1 MSQNPFL
8 AKSNLEY
15 ELPPFAE
22 ISEADYLPAF
32 YAGMDEQL
40 AEVEKIT
47 SQAEVTFENTL
58 VALEASGGILS
69 RVAAVF
75 YNKSSSDTNEAID
88 KIEAEIAPKLAA
100 HSDKI
105 KLNQKLFARI
115 TKLVD
120 SGLDLNSEDSW
131 LLKRYHRDF
140 LHAGAGLSDSQREEI
155 KKINEELST
164 LQTEF
169 SKKVL
174 SETNDLAVFV
184 DDVKELDGL
193 SENQIKACKA
203 ASDARGVKDKYMIGA
218 VNFTGHPLLRSLKNR
233 ELRKKVMQA
242 SLSKGLRG
250 NDFDTRQVLLKMVK
264 LRAKRAEIFGKKSH
278 AQYSLSEQTA
288 GSPERVHEMLKKIA
302 PAALANAKAE
312 GRDLERLAK
321 LDGIEKLESWDWDY
335 YTEKVRTE
343 KYDLDTA
350 LMKPYFELE
359 SVLFKGVFYAAG
371 KLYGMSFKE
380 RPDLV
385 TYHPEAR
392 AFEVF
397 NEDGSKI
404 GLYIADFYTR
414 DSKRGGAWMNSLVKQ
429 SHLLNQLP
437 VVVNNL
443 NIPKPPKG
451 EATLLTLDETT
462 TLFHEFGHAIH
473 GLLSNVKY
481 PRFSGTA
488 VQRDFVEFPS
498 QVNEMW
504 ILDPQIVDNY
514 ARHYQSAERLPQ
526 SWIDKLEESSTF
538 NEGHATTS
546 YMAAAILDLAWHS
559 LSSDEVVSDVEKF
572 EAEAIESYGL
582 AYDCVPTRY
591 RSTYFSHIFAGGYSA
606 GYYGYIWAE
615 VFDADTGEWFKE
627 NGGLNRKN
635 GDHLRGTL
643 MSKGGSIDSLEMFR
657 NFRGRDA
664 VIEPLLKRRGLLSNA

>member
-203 ASDARGVKDKYMIGA
+203 ASDARGIKDKYMIGA

-335 YTEKVRTE
+335 YTEKVRAE

>member
-8 AKSNLEY
+8 AKSSLEY
-15 ELPPFAE
+15 ELPPFAA

-88 KIEAEIAPKLAA
+88 KIETEIAPKLAA

-120 SGLDLNSEDSW
+120 SELDLSSEDAW

-233 ELRKKVMQA
+233 ELRKKIMQA

-335 YTEKVRTE
+335 YTEKVRAE
-343 KYDLDTA
+343 KYDLDTS

-429 SHLLNQLP
+429 SHLLDQLP

-572 EAEAIESYGL
+572 EKEAIESYGL

-591 RSTYFSHIFAGGYSA
+591 RSSYFSHIFAGGYSA

-664 VIEPLLKRRGLLSNA
+664 VIEPLLKRRGLVSNA

>member
-1 MSQNPFL
+1 VKPNPFL
-8 AKSNLEY
+8 AKSVLEY
-15 ELPPFAE
+15 ELPPFAS
-22 ISEADYLPAF
+22 ISEEDYLPAF

-69 RVAAVF
+69 RVVAVF

-105 KLNQKLFARI
+105 RLNQKLFARI

-120 SGLDLNSEDSW
+120 SGLDLNSENAW

-184 DDVKELDGL
+184 DDLKELDGL

-203 ASDARGVKDKYMIGA
+203 AADARGIKDKYMIGA

-250 NDFDTRQVLLKMVK
+250 NDFDTREVLLKMVK
-264 LRAKRAEIFGKKSH
+264 LRAKRAEIFGNENH

-288 GSPERVHEMLKKIA
+288 GSPENVHAMLRKIA

-335 YTEKVRTE
+335 YTEKVRAE

-359 SVLFKGVFYAAG
+359 SVLFKGVFFSAG

-443 NIPKPPKG
+443 NIPKPPEG
-451 EATLLTLDETT
+451 EVTLLTLDETT

-514 ARHYQSAERLPQ
+514 ARHYQSGERLPQ

-559 LSSDEVVSDVEKF
+559 LSSDEVISDVEKF

-591 RSTYFSHIFAGGYSA
+591 RSSYFSHIFAGGYSA

-627 NGGLNRKN
+627 NGGLTRKN
-635 GDHLRGTL
+635 GDHLRGKL
-643 MSKGGSIDSLEMFR
+643 MSQGGSIDSLEMFR

-664 VIEPLLKRRGLLSNA
+664 VIEPLLKRRGLVSNA

>member
-8 AKSNLEY
+8 TKSNLEY

-22 ISEADYLPAF
+22 ISEDDYLPAF
-32 YAGMDEQL
+32 YAGMEEQI

-47 SQAEVTFENTL
+47 SEAEVTFENTL
-58 VALEASGGILS
+58 VALERSGGILG

-120 SGLDLNSEDSW
+120 SGLDLNSEDAW

-155 KKINEELST
+155 KRINEELST

-169 SKKVL
+169 SKRVL

-203 ASDARGVKDKYMIGA
+203 AAESRGIQDKYMIGA
-218 VNFTGHPLLRSLKNR
+218 VNFTGHPLLRSLKIR
-233 ELRKKVMQA
+233 ELRRKIMQA

-264 LRAKRAEIFGKKSH
+264 LRAKRAEIFGKRSH

-288 GSPERVHEMLKKIA
+288 GSPEKVHAMLRKIA

-335 YTEKVRTE
+335 YTEKVRAE
-343 KYDLDTA
+343 KYDLDTS

-359 SVLFKGVFYAAG
+359 SVLFKGVFFSAG

-514 ARHYQSAERLPQ
+514 ARHYQSGERLPQ

-559 LSSDEVVSDVEKF
+559 LSSDEVISDVEKF

-591 RSTYFSHIFAGGYSA
+591 RSSYFSHIFAGGYSA

-627 NGGLNRKN
+627 NGGLTRNN
-635 GDHLRGTL
+635 GDHLRSKL
-643 MSKGGSIDSLEMFR
+643 MSQGGSIDSLEMFR

-664 VIEPLLKRRGLLSNA
+664 VIEPLLKRRGLVSNA

>member
-8 AKSNLEY
+8 TKSNLEY

-22 ISEADYLPAF
+22 ISEEDYLPAF

-75 YNKSSSDTNEAID
+75 YNKSSSDTNDSID
-88 KIEAEIAPKLAA
+88 KIEAEIAPKLAS

-120 SGLDLNSEDSW
+120 SGLDLNSEDAW

-155 KKINEELST
+155 KRINEELST

-169 SKKVL
+169 SKRVL

-184 DDVKELDGL
+184 DDIKELDGL

-203 ASDARGVKDKYMIGA
+203 AADARGIKDKYMIGA

-233 ELRKKVMQA
+233 ELRRKIMQA

-250 NDFDTRQVLLKMVK
+250 NDFDTRQVLLKMVM

-288 GSPERVHEMLKKIA
+288 GSPERVHDMLKKIA

-335 YTEKVRTE
+335 YTEKVRAE
-343 KYDLDTA
+343 KYNLDTS

-514 ARHYQSAERLPQ
+514 ARHYQSGERLPQ

-559 LSSDEVVSDVEKF
+559 LSSDEVIDDVEKF
-572 EAEAIESYGL
+572 EADAISNYGL
-582 AYDCVPTRY
+582 SYHCVPTRY

-627 NGGLNRKN
+627 NGGLSRKN
-635 GDHLRGTL
+635 GDHLRTTL
-643 MSKGGSIDSLEMFR
+643 MSQGGSIDSLEMFR
-657 NFRGRDA
+657 SFRGRDA
-664 VIEPLLKRRGLLSNA
+664 VIEPLLRRRGLLQNV

>member
-8 AKSNLEY
+8 TKSNLEY

-22 ISEADYLPAF
+22 ISEEDYLPAF

-47 SQAEVTFENTL
+47 DQAEVTFENTL
-58 VALEASGGILS
+58 VALERSGGILG

-120 SGLDLNSEDSW
+120 SGLDLNSEDAW

-155 KKINEELST
+155 QKINEELST

-169 SKKVL
+169 SKRVL
-174 SETNDLAVFV
+174 SETNDLAVFA
-184 DDVKELDGL
+184 DDIKELDGL

-203 ASDARGVKDKYMIGA
+203 AAESRGIQDKYMIGA
-218 VNFTGHPLLRSLKNR
+218 VNFTGHPLLRSLKIR
-233 ELRKKVMQA
+233 ELRRKIMQA

-264 LRAKRAEIFGKKSH
+264 LRAKRAEIFGKRSH

-288 GSPERVHEMLKKIA
+288 GSPEKVHAMLRKIA

-335 YTEKVRTE
+335 YTEKVRAE
-343 KYDLDTA
+343 KYDLDTS

-359 SVLFKGVFYAAG
+359 SVLFKGVFFSAG

-514 ARHYQSAERLPQ
+514 ARHYQSGERLPQ

-559 LSSDEVVSDVEKF
+559 LSSDEVISDVEKF

-591 RSTYFSHIFAGGYSA
+591 RSSYFSHIFAGGYSA

-627 NGGLNRKN
+627 NGGLTRKN
-635 GDHLRGTL
+635 GDHLRGKL
-643 MSKGGSIDSLEMFR
+643 MSQGGSIDSLEMFR

-664 VIEPLLKRRGLLSNA
+664 VIEPLLKRRGLVSNA

>member
-22 ISEADYLPAF
+22 ISEKDYLPAF

-47 SQAEVTFENTL
+47 NQAEVTFENTL
-58 VALEASGGILS
+58 VALERSGGILS

-120 SGLDLNSEDSW
+120 SGFDLNSEDAW

-155 KKINEELST
+155 KRINEELSI

-174 SETNDLAVFV
+174 SETNNLAVFV
-184 DDVKELDGL
+184 DDIKELDGL

-203 ASDARGVKDKYMIGA
+203 AAEARGIQDKYMIGA

-233 ELRKKVMQA
+233 ELRRKIMEA

-250 NDFDTRQVLLKMVK
+250 NDFDTRQVLLKMVN

-335 YTEKVRTE
+335 YTEKVRAE

-359 SVLFKGVFYAAG
+359 SVLFKGVFFSAG

-380 RPDLV
+380 RPDLF

-443 NIPKPPKG
+443 NIPKPPEG
-451 EATLLTLDETT
+451 EVTLLTLDETT

-514 ARHYQSAERLPQ
+514 ARHYQSGERLPQ

-559 LSSDEVVSDVEKF
+559 LSSDEVISDVEKF

-582 AYDCVPTRY
+582 AYDCVRTRY
-591 RSTYFSHIFAGGYSA
+591 RSSYFSHIFAGGYSA

-627 NGGLNRKN
+627 NGGLTRKN
-635 GDHLRGTL
+635 GDYLRGKL
-643 MSKGGSIDSLEMFR
+643 MSQGGSIDSLEMFR

-664 VIEPLLKRRGLLSNA
+664 VIEPLLKRRGLVSNA

>member
-8 AKSNLEY
+8 AKSSLEY
-15 ELPPFAE
+15 ELPPFAA

-75 YNKSSSDTNEAID
+75 YNQSSSDTNEAID

-120 SGLDLNSEDSW
+120 SELDLSSEDAW

-174 SETNDLAVFV
+174 SETNDLAVFI

-203 ASDARGVKDKYMIGA
+203 AADARGVKDKYMIGA

-335 YTEKVRTE
+335 YTEKVRAE

-429 SHLLNQLP
+429 SHLLDQLP

-526 SWIDKLEESSTF
+526 NWIDKLEESSTF

-559 LSSDEVVSDVEKF
+559 LSSEEVVGDVEKF

-627 NGGLNRKN
+627 NGGLTREN
-635 GDHLRGTL
+635 GDHLRGKL
-643 MSKGGSIDSLEMFR
+643 MSQGGSIDSLEMFR

-664 VIEPLLKRRGLLSNA
+664 VIEPLLKRRGLVSNA

>member
-88 KIEAEIAPKLAA
+88 KIETEIAPKLAA

-115 TKLVD
+115 THLVD
-120 SGLDLNSEDSW
+120 SRLDLNSEDSW

-184 DDVKELDGL
+184 DDVNELDGL

-335 YTEKVRTE
+335 YTEKVRAE

-664 VIEPLLKRRGLLSNA
+664 VIEPLLKRRGLVSNA

>member
-1 MSQNPFL
+1 MKPNPFL
-8 AKSNLEY
+8 AKSVLEY
-15 ELPPFAE
+15 ELPPFAS
-22 ISEADYLPAF
+22 ISEEDYLPAF

-69 RVAAVF
+69 RVVAVF

-105 KLNQKLFARI
+105 RLNQKLFARI

-120 SGLDLNSEDSW
+120 SGLDLNSENAW

-184 DDVKELDGL
+184 DDLKELDGL

-203 ASDARGVKDKYMIGA
+203 AADARGIKDKYMIGA

-250 NDFDTRQVLLKMVK
+250 NDFDTREVLLKMVK
-264 LRAKRAEIFGKKSH
+264 LRAKRAEIFGNENH

-288 GSPERVHEMLKKIA
+288 GSPENVHAMLRKIA

-335 YTEKVRTE
+335 YTEKVRAE

-359 SVLFKGVFYAAG
+359 SVLFKGVFFSAG

-443 NIPKPPKG
+443 NIPKPPEG
-451 EATLLTLDETT
+451 EVTLLTLDETT

-514 ARHYQSAERLPQ
+514 ARHYQSGERLPQ

-559 LSSDEVVSDVEKF
+559 LSSDEVISDVEKF

-591 RSTYFSHIFAGGYSA
+591 RSSYFSHIFAGGYSA

-627 NGGLNRKN
+627 NGGLTRKN
-635 GDHLRGTL
+635 GDHLRGKL
-643 MSKGGSIDSLEMFR
+643 MSQGGSIDSLEMFR

-664 VIEPLLKRRGLLSNA
+664 VIEPLLKRRGLVNNA

>member
-1 MSQNPFL
+1 MKLNPFL
-8 AKSNLEY
+8 AKSVLEY
-15 ELPPFAE
+15 ELPPFAS
-22 ISEADYLPAF
+22 ISEEDYLPAF

-69 RVAAVF
+69 RVVAVF

-105 KLNQKLFARI
+105 RLNQKLFARI

-120 SGLDLNSEDSW
+120 SGLDLNSENAW

-184 DDVKELDGL
+184 DDINELDGL

-203 ASDARGVKDKYMIGA
+203 PAEARGIQGKYMIGA

-250 NDFDTRQVLLKMVK
+250 NDFDTREVLLKMVK
-264 LRAKRAEIFGKKSH
+264 LRAKRAEIFGNENH

-288 GSPERVHEMLKKIA
+288 GSPENVHAMLRKIA
-302 PAALANAKAE
+302 PAALANAKAD

-335 YTEKVRTE
+335 YTEKVRAE

-359 SVLFKGVFYAAG
+359 SVLFKGVFFSAG

-443 NIPKPPKG
+443 NIPKPPEG
-451 EATLLTLDETT
+451 EVTLLTLDETT

-514 ARHYQSAERLPQ
+514 ARHHESGERLPQ

-559 LSSDEVVSDVEKF
+559 LSSDEVISDVEKF

-591 RSTYFSHIFAGGYSA
+591 RSSYFSHIFAGGYSA

-627 NGGLNRKN
+627 NGGLTRKN
-635 GDHLRGTL
+635 GDHLRGKL
-643 MSKGGSIDSLEMFR
+643 MSQGGSIDSLEMFR

-664 VIEPLLKRRGLLSNA
+664 VIEPLLKRRGLVSNA

>member
-8 AKSNLEY
+8 TKSNLEY

-22 ISEADYLPAF
+22 ISEDDYLPAF
-32 YAGMDEQL
+32 YAGMEEQI

-47 SQAEVTFENTL
+47 SEAEVTFENTL
-58 VALEASGGILS
+58 VALERSGGILG

-75 YNKSSSDTNEAID
+75 YNKSSSDTNDAID

-120 SGLDLNSEDSW
+120 SGLDLNSEDAW

-155 KKINEELST
+155 QKINEELST

-169 SKKVL
+169 SKRVL
-174 SETNDLAVFV
+174 SETNDLAVFA
-184 DDVKELDGL
+184 DDIKELDGL

-203 ASDARGVKDKYMIGA
+203 AAESRGIQDKYMIGA
-218 VNFTGHPLLRSLKNR
+218 VNFTGHPLLRSLKIR
-233 ELRKKVMQA
+233 ELRRKIMQA

-264 LRAKRAEIFGKKSH
+264 LRAKRAEIFGKRSH

-288 GSPERVHEMLKKIA
+288 GSPEKVHAMLRKIA

-335 YTEKVRTE
+335 YTEKVRAE
-343 KYDLDTA
+343 KYDLDTS

-359 SVLFKGVFYAAG
+359 SVLFKGVFFSAG

-514 ARHYQSAERLPQ
+514 ARHYQSGERLPQ

-559 LSSDEVVSDVEKF
+559 LSSDEVISDVEKF

-591 RSTYFSHIFAGGYSA
+591 RSSYFSHIFAGGYSA

-627 NGGLNRKN
+627 NGGLTRNN
-635 GDHLRGTL
+635 GDHLRSKL
-643 MSKGGSIDSLEMFR
+643 MSQGGSIDSLEMFR

-664 VIEPLLKRRGLLSNA
+664 VIEPLLKRRGLVSNA

>member
-8 AKSNLEY
+8 TKSNLEY

-22 ISEADYLPAF
+22 ISEEDYLPAF

-47 SQAEVTFENTL
+47 DEAEVTFENTL
-58 VALEASGGILS
+58 VALERSGGILG

-120 SGLDLNSEDSW
+120 SGLDLNSEDAW

-155 KKINEELST
+155 QKINEELST

-169 SKKVL
+169 SKRVL
-174 SETNDLAVFV
+174 SETNDLAVFA
-184 DDVKELDGL
+184 DDIKELDGL

-203 ASDARGVKDKYMIGA
+203 AAESRGIQDKYMIGA
-218 VNFTGHPLLRSLKNR
+218 VNFTGHPLLRSLKIR
-233 ELRKKVMQA
+233 ELRRKIMQA

-288 GSPERVHEMLKKIA
+288 GSPERVHDMLKKIA

-335 YTEKVRTE
+335 YTEKVRAE
-343 KYDLDTA
+343 KYDLDTS

-359 SVLFKGVFYAAG
+359 SVLFKGVFFSAG

-514 ARHYQSAERLPQ
+514 ARHYQSGERLPQ

-559 LSSDEVVSDVEKF
+559 LSSDEVISDVEKF

-591 RSTYFSHIFAGGYSA
+591 RSSYFSHIFAGGYSA

-627 NGGLNRKN
+627 NGGLTRNN
-635 GDHLRGTL
+635 GDHLRSKL
-643 MSKGGSIDSLEMFR
+643 MSQGGSIDSLEMFR

-664 VIEPLLKRRGLLSNA
+664 VIEPLLKRRGLVSNA

>member
-22 ISEADYLPAF
+22 ISEDHYLPAF
-32 YAGMDEQL
+32 YAGMEEQL

-120 SGLDLNSEDSW
+120 SELDLSSEDAW

-184 DDVKELDGL
+184 DEVKELDGL

-203 ASDARGVKDKYMIGA
+203 AADARGMKDQYMIGA

-250 NDFDTRQVLLKMVK
+250 NGFDTREVLLKMVK
-264 LRAKRAEIFGKKSH
+264 LRAKRAEIFGKSSH
-278 AQYSLSEQTA
+278 AHYSLTEQTA
-288 GSPERVHEMLKKIA
+288 GSPEKVHAMLRKIA

-335 YTEKVRTE
+335 YTEKVRAE
-343 KYDLDTA
+343 KYDLDTS

-359 SVLFKGVFYAAG
+359 SVLFRGVFFSAG

-443 NIPKPPKG
+443 NIPKPPEG
-451 EATLLTLDETT
+451 EVTLLTLDETT

-514 ARHYQSAERLPQ
+514 ARHYQSGERLPQ

-591 RSTYFSHIFAGGYSA
+591 RSSYFSHIFAGGYSA

-627 NGGLNRKN
+627 NGGLTREN
-635 GDHLRGTL
+635 GDHLRGKL
-643 MSKGGSIDSLEMFR
+643 MSQGGSIDSLEMFR

-664 VIEPLLKRRGLLSNA
+664 VIEPLLKRRGLVSNA

>member
-8 AKSNLEY
+8 AKSVLEY
-15 ELPPFAE
+15 ELPPFAA

-32 YAGMDEQL
+32 YAGMEEQL

-120 SGLDLNSEDSW
+120 SELDLSSEDAW

-193 SENQIKACKA
+193 SGNQIKACKA
-203 ASDARGVKDKYMIGA
+203 ASDARGIKDKYMIGA

-233 ELRKKVMQA
+233 ELRKKIMQA

-288 GSPERVHEMLKKIA
+288 GSPERVHDMLKKIA

-335 YTEKVRTE
+335 YTEKVRAE

-559 LSSDEVVSDVEKF
+559 LSSDEVISDVEKF

-635 GDHLRGTL
+635 GDHLRSKL
-643 MSKGGSIDSLEMFR
+643 MSQGGSIDSLEMFR

-664 VIEPLLKRRGLLSNA
+664 VIEPLLKRRGLVSNA

>member
-8 AKSNLEY
+8 TKSNLEY

-22 ISEADYLPAF
+22 ISEDDYLPAF
-32 YAGMDEQL
+32 YAGMEEQI

-47 SQAEVTFENTL
+47 SEAEVTFENTL
-58 VALEASGGILS
+58 VALERSGGILG

-120 SGLDLNSEDSW
+120 SGLDLNSEDAW

-140 LHAGAGLSDSQREEI
+140 LHAGAGLSNSQREEI
-155 KKINEELST
+155 KRINEELST

-169 SKKVL
+169 SKRVL

-184 DDVKELDGL
+184 DDIKELDGL

-203 ASDARGVKDKYMIGA
+203 AADARGIQDKYMIGA
-218 VNFTGHPLLRSLKNR
+218 VNFTGHPLLRSLKIR
-233 ELRKKVMQA
+233 ELRRKIMQA

-264 LRAKRAEIFGKKSH
+264 LRAKRAEIFGKRSH

-288 GSPERVHEMLKKIA
+288 GSPEKVHAMLRKIA

-335 YTEKVRTE
+335 YTEKVRAE
-343 KYDLDTA
+343 KYDLDTS

-359 SVLFKGVFYAAG
+359 SVLFKGVFFSAG

-514 ARHYQSAERLPQ
+514 ARHYQSGERLPQ

-559 LSSDEVVSDVEKF
+559 LSSDEVISDVEKF

-591 RSTYFSHIFAGGYSA
+591 RSSYFSHIFAGGYSA

-627 NGGLNRKN
+627 NGGLTRNN
-635 GDHLRGTL
+635 GDHLRSKL
-643 MSKGGSIDSLEMFR
+643 MSQGGSIDSLEMFR

-664 VIEPLLKRRGLLSNA
+664 VIEPLLKRRGLVSNA

>member
-8 AKSNLEY
+8 TKSNLEY

-22 ISEADYLPAF
+22 ISEDDYLPAF
-32 YAGMDEQL
+32 YAGMEEQI

-47 SQAEVTFENTL
+47 SEAEVTFENTL
-58 VALEASGGILS
+58 VALERSGGILG

-120 SGLDLNSEDSW
+120 SGLDLNSEDAW

-155 KKINEELST
+155 QKINEELST

-169 SKKVL
+169 SKRVL
-174 SETNDLAVFV
+174 SETNDLAVFA
-184 DDVKELDGL
+184 DDIKELDGL

-203 ASDARGVKDKYMIGA
+203 AAESRGIQDKYMIGA
-218 VNFTGHPLLRSLKNR
+218 VNFTGHPLLRSLKIR
-233 ELRKKVMQA
+233 ELRRKIMQA

-264 LRAKRAEIFGKKSH
+264 LRAKRAEIFGKRSH

-288 GSPERVHEMLKKIA
+288 GSPEKVHTMLRKIA

-335 YTEKVRTE
+335 YTEKVRAE
-343 KYDLDTA
+343 KYDLDTS

-359 SVLFKGVFYAAG
+359 SVLFKGVFFSAG

-514 ARHYQSAERLPQ
+514 ARHYQSGERLPQ

-559 LSSDEVVSDVEKF
+559 LSSDEVISDVEKF

-591 RSTYFSHIFAGGYSA
+591 RSSYFSHIFAGGYSA

-627 NGGLNRKN
+627 NGGLTRNN
-635 GDHLRGTL
+635 GDHLRSKL
-643 MSKGGSIDSLEMFR
+643 MSQGGSIDSLEMFR

-664 VIEPLLKRRGLLSNA
+664 VIEPLLKRRGLVSNA

>member
-22 ISEADYLPAF
+22 ISEDHYLPAF
-32 YAGMDEQL
+32 YAGMEEQL

-115 TKLVD
+115 THLVD
-120 SGLDLNSEDSW
+120 SGLDLNSEDAW

-174 SETNDLAVFV
+174 SETNDLALFV
-184 DDVKELDGL
+184 DEVKELDGL
-193 SENQIKACKA
+193 SDNQIKACKA
-203 ASDARGVKDKYMIGA
+203 AADARGVKDKFMIGA

-250 NDFDTRQVLLKMVK
+250 NGFDTREVLLKMVK
-264 LRAKRAEIFGKKSH
+264 LRAKRAEIFGKSSH

-288 GSPERVHEMLKKIA
+288 GAPEKVHTMLRKIA

-335 YTEKVRTE
+335 YTEKVRAE
-343 KYDLDTA
+343 KYDLDTS

-359 SVLFKGVFYAAG
+359 SVLFKGVFFSAG

-385 TYHPEAR
+385 TYHPGAR

-443 NIPKPPKG
+443 NIPKPPEG

-514 ARHYQSAERLPQ
+514 ARHYQSGERLPQ

-591 RSTYFSHIFAGGYSA
+591 RSSYFSHIFAGGYSA

-627 NGGLNRKN
+627 NGGLTREN
-635 GDHLRGTL
+635 GDHLRGKL
-643 MSKGGSIDSLEMFR
+643 MSQGGSIDSLEMFR

-664 VIEPLLKRRGLLSNA
+664 VIEPLLKRRGLVSNA

>member
-22 ISEADYLPAF
+22 ISEDHYLPAF
-32 YAGMDEQL
+32 YAGMEEQL

-105 KLNQKLFARI
+105 KLNQRLFARI
-115 TKLVD
+115 THLVD
-120 SGLDLNSEDSW
+120 SGLDLNSEDAW

-174 SETNDLAVFV
+174 SETNDLALFV
-184 DDVKELDGL
+184 DEVKELDGL
-193 SENQIKACKA
+193 SDNQIKACKA
-203 ASDARGVKDKYMIGA
+203 AADARGVKDKFMIGA

-250 NDFDTRQVLLKMVK
+250 NGFDTREVLLKMVK
-264 LRAKRAEIFGKKSH
+264 LRAKRAEIFGKSSH

-288 GSPERVHEMLKKIA
+288 GAPEKVHTMLRKIA

-335 YTEKVRTE
+335 YTEKVRAE

-359 SVLFKGVFYAAG
+359 SVLFKGVFFSAG

-443 NIPKPPKG
+443 NIPKPPEG

-514 ARHYQSAERLPQ
+514 ARHYQSGERLPQ

-591 RSTYFSHIFAGGYSA
+591 RSSYFSHIFAGGYSA

-627 NGGLNRKN
+627 NGGLTREN
-635 GDHLRGTL
+635 GDHLRGKL
-643 MSKGGSIDSLEMFR
+643 MSQGGSIDSLEMFR

-664 VIEPLLKRRGLLSNA
+664 VIEPLLKRRGLVSNA

>member
-22 ISEADYLPAF
+22 ISEDHYLPAF
-32 YAGMDEQL
+32 YAGMEEQL

-88 KIEAEIAPKLAA
+88 KIESEIAPKLAA

-105 KLNQKLFARI
+105 KLNQRLFARI
-115 TKLVD
+115 THLVD
-120 SGLDLNSEDSW
+120 SGLDLNSEDAW

-174 SETNDLAVFV
+174 SETNDLALFV
-184 DDVKELDGL
+184 DEVKELDGL
-193 SENQIKACKA
+193 SDNQIKACKA
-203 ASDARGVKDKYMIGA
+203 AADARGVKEKYMIGA

-250 NDFDTRQVLLKMVK
+250 NGFDTREVLLKMVK
-264 LRAKRAEIFGKKSH
+264 LRAKRAEIFGKSSH

-288 GSPERVHEMLKKIA
+288 GAPEKVHTMLRKIA

-335 YTEKVRTE
+335 YTEKVRAE
-343 KYDLDTA
+343 KYDLDTS

-359 SVLFKGVFYAAG
+359 SVLFKGVFFSAG

-429 SHLLNQLP
+429 SHLLNQFP

-443 NIPKPPKG
+443 NIPKPPEG

-514 ARHYQSAERLPQ
+514 ARHYQSGERLPQ

-591 RSTYFSHIFAGGYSA
+591 RSSYFSHIFAGGYSA

-627 NGGLNRKN
+627 NGGLTRKN
-635 GDHLRGTL
+635 GDHLRGKL
-643 MSKGGSIDSLEMFR
+643 MSQGGSIDSLEMFR

-664 VIEPLLKRRGLLSNA
+664 VIEPLLKRRGLVSNA

>member
-8 AKSNLEY
+8 TKSNLEY

-203 ASDARGVKDKYMIGA
+203 ASDARGIKDKYMIGA

-335 YTEKVRTE
+335 YTEKVRAE

-514 ARHYQSAERLPQ
+514 ARHYQSGERLPQ
-526 SWIDKLEESSTF
+526 HWIDKLEESSTF

-572 EAEAIESYGL
+572 EAKAIESYGL

-635 GDHLRGTL
+635 GDHLRRKL
-643 MSKGGSIDSLEMFR
+643 MSQGGSIDSLEMFR

-664 VIEPLLKRRGLLSNA
+664 VIEPLLKRRGLVSNA

>member
-1 MSQNPFL
+1 MKLNPFL
-8 AKSNLEY
+8 AKSVLEY
-15 ELPPFAE
+15 ELPPFE
-22 ISEADYLPAF
+22 VISEADYLPAF

-58 VALEASGGILS
+58 VALESSGGILS

-105 KLNQKLFARI
+105 RLNQKLFARI

-120 SGLDLNSEDSW
+120 SGLDLNSENAW

-184 DDVKELDGL
+184 DDINELDGL

-203 ASDARGVKDKYMIGA
+203 AADARGIQGKYMIGA

-250 NDFDTRQVLLKMVK
+250 NDFDTREVLLKMVK
-264 LRAKRAEIFGKKSH
+264 LRAKRAEIFGNENH

-288 GSPERVHEMLKKIA
+288 GSPENVHAMLRKIA

-335 YTEKVRTE
+335 YTEKVRAE

-359 SVLFKGVFYAAG
+359 SVLFKGVFFSAG

-443 NIPKPPKG
+443 NIPKPPEG
-451 EATLLTLDETT
+451 EVTLLTLDETT

-514 ARHYQSAERLPQ
+514 ARHHESGERLPQ

-559 LSSDEVVSDVEKF
+559 LSSDEVISDVEKF

-591 RSTYFSHIFAGGYSA
+591 RSSYFSHIFAGGYSA

-627 NGGLNRKN
+627 NGGLTRKN
-635 GDHLRGTL
+635 GDHLRGKL
-643 MSKGGSIDSLEMFR
+643 MSQGGSIDSLEMFR

-664 VIEPLLKRRGLLSNA
+664 VIEPLLKRRGLVSNA

>member
-8 AKSNLEY
+8 TKSNLEY

-22 ISEADYLPAF
+22 ISEDDYLPAF
-32 YAGMDEQL
+32 YAGMEEQI

-47 SQAEVTFENTL
+47 SEAEVTFENTL
-58 VALEASGGILS
+58 VALERSGGILG

-120 SGLDLNSEDSW
+120 SGLDLNSEDAW

-155 KKINEELST
+155 QKINEELST

-169 SKKVL
+169 SKRVL
-174 SETNDLAVFV
+174 SETNDLAVFA
-184 DDVKELDGL
+184 DDIKELDGL

-203 ASDARGVKDKYMIGA
+203 AAESRGIQDKYMIGA
-218 VNFTGHPLLRSLKNR
+218 VNFTGHPLLRSLKIR
-233 ELRKKVMQA
+233 ELRRKIMQA

-264 LRAKRAEIFGKKSH
+264 LRAKRAEIFGKRSH

-288 GSPERVHEMLKKIA
+288 GSPEKVHAMLRKIA

-335 YTEKVRTE
+335 YTEKVRAE
-343 KYDLDTA
+343 KYDLDTS

-359 SVLFKGVFYAAG
+359 SVLFKGVFFSAG

-514 ARHYQSAERLPQ
+514 ARHYQSGERLPQ

-559 LSSDEVVSDVEKF
+559 LSSDEVISDVEKF

-591 RSTYFSHIFAGGYSA
+591 RSSYFSHIFAGGYSA

-627 NGGLNRKN
+627 NGGLTRKN
-635 GDHLRGTL
+635 GDHLRGKL
-643 MSKGGSIDSLEMFR
+643 MSQGGSIDSLEMFR

>member
-22 ISEADYLPAF
+22 ISEDHYLPAF
-32 YAGMDEQL
+32 YAGMEEQL

-105 KLNQKLFARI
+105 KLNQRLFARI
-115 TKLVD
+115 THLVD
-120 SGLDLNSEDSW
+120 SGLDLNSEDAW

-174 SETNDLAVFV
+174 SETNDLALFV
-184 DDVKELDGL
+184 DEVKELDGL
-193 SENQIKACKA
+193 SDNQIKACKA
-203 ASDARGVKDKYMIGA
+203 AADARGVKDKFMIGA

-250 NDFDTRQVLLKMVK
+250 NGFDTREVLLKMVK
-264 LRAKRAEIFGKKSH
+264 LRAKRAEIFGKSSH

-288 GSPERVHEMLKKIA
+288 GAPEKVHTMLRKIA

-335 YTEKVRTE
+335 YTEKVRAE

-359 SVLFKGVFYAAG
+359 SVLFKGVFFSAG

-429 SHLLNQLP
+429 SHLLNQFP

-443 NIPKPPKG
+443 NIPKPPEG

-514 ARHYQSAERLPQ
+514 ARHYQSGERLPQ

-591 RSTYFSHIFAGGYSA
+591 RSSYFSHIFAGGYSA

-627 NGGLNRKN
+627 NGGLTREN
-635 GDHLRGTL
+635 GDHLRGKL
-643 MSKGGSIDSLEMFR
+643 MSQGGSIDSLEMFR

-664 VIEPLLKRRGLLSNA
+664 VIEPLLKRRGLVSNA

>member
-1 MSQNPFL
+1 
-8 AKSNLEY
+8 
-15 ELPPFAE
+15 
-22 ISEADYLPAF
+22 
-32 YAGMDEQL
+32 
-40 AEVEKIT
+40 
-47 SQAEVTFENTL
+47 
-58 VALEASGGILS
+58 
-69 RVAAVF
+69 
-75 YNKSSSDTNEAID
+75 
-88 KIEAEIAPKLAA
+88 
-100 HSDKI
+100 
-105 KLNQKLFARI
+105 
-115 TKLVD
+115 
-120 SGLDLNSEDSW
+120 
-131 LLKRYHRDF
+131 
-140 LHAGAGLSDSQREEI
+140 
-155 KKINEELST
+155 
-164 LQTEF
+164 
-169 SKKVL
+169 L

-184 DDVKELDGL
+184 DDIGVLDGL

-203 ASDARGVKDKYMIGA
+203 AAEARGDQDKYMIGA

-233 ELRKKVMQA
+233 ELRKKIMQA

-335 YTEKVRTE
+335 YTEKVRAE

-392 AFEVF
+392 AFEVS

-451 EATLLTLDETT
+451 EATLLTLEETT

-514 ARHYQSAERLPQ
+514 ARHYQSGERLPQ
-526 SWIDKLEESSTF
+526 SWIDKLNESSTF

-546 YMAAAILDLAWHS
+546 YMAAAVLDLAWHS
-559 LSSDEVVSDVEKF
+559 LSSDEVVADVEKF
-572 EAEAIESYGL
+572 EADAIESYGL

-635 GDHLRGTL
+635 GDHLRSKL

-657 NFRGRDA
+657 DFRGRDA

>member
-1 MSQNPFL
+1 MKPNPFL
-8 AKSNLEY
+8 AKSVLEY
-15 ELPPFAE
+15 ELPPFAS
-22 ISEADYLPAF
+22 ISEEDYLPAF

-105 KLNQKLFARI
+105 RLNQKLFARI

-120 SGLDLNSEDSW
+120 SGLDLNSENAW

-184 DDVKELDGL
+184 DDLKELDGL

-203 ASDARGVKDKYMIGA
+203 AADARGIKDKYMIGA

-250 NDFDTRQVLLKMVK
+250 NDFDTREVLLKMVK
-264 LRAKRAEIFGKKSH
+264 LRAKRAEIFGNENH

-288 GSPERVHEMLKKIA
+288 GSPENVHAMLRKIA

-335 YTEKVRTE
+335 YTEKVRAE

-359 SVLFKGVFYAAG
+359 SVLFKGVFFSAG

-443 NIPKPPKG
+443 NIPKPPEG
-451 EATLLTLDETT
+451 EVTLLTLDETT

-514 ARHYQSAERLPQ
+514 ARHYQSGERLPQ

-559 LSSDEVVSDVEKF
+559 LSSDEVISDVEKF

-591 RSTYFSHIFAGGYSA
+591 RSSYFSHIFAGGYSA

-627 NGGLNRKN
+627 NGGLTRKN
-635 GDHLRGTL
+635 GDHLRGKL
-643 MSKGGSIDSLEMFR
+643 MSQGGSIDSLEMFR

-664 VIEPLLKRRGLLSNA
+664 VIEPLLKRRGLVSNA

>member
-1 MSQNPFL
+1 
-8 AKSNLEY
+8 
-15 ELPPFAE
+15 
-22 ISEADYLPAF
+22 
-32 YAGMDEQL
+32 
-40 AEVEKIT
+40 
-47 SQAEVTFENTL
+47 
-58 VALEASGGILS
+58 
-69 RVAAVF
+69 
-75 YNKSSSDTNEAID
+75 
-88 KIEAEIAPKLAA
+88 
-100 HSDKI
+100 
-105 KLNQKLFARI
+105 
-115 TKLVD
+115 
-120 SGLDLNSEDSW
+120 
-131 LLKRYHRDF
+131 
-140 LHAGAGLSDSQREEI
+140 
-155 KKINEELST
+155 
-164 LQTEF
+164 
-169 SKKVL
+169 
-174 SETNDLAVFV
+174 
-184 DDVKELDGL
+184 
-193 SENQIKACKA
+193 
-203 ASDARGVKDKYMIGA
+203 MIGA

-250 NDFDTRQVLLKMVK
+250 NGFDTREVLLKMVK
-264 LRAKRAEIFGKKSH
+264 LRAKRAEIFGKESH

-288 GSPERVHEMLKKIA
+288 GSPERVHTMLRKIA

-335 YTEKVRTE
+335 YTEKVRAE
-343 KYDLDTA
+343 KYDLDTS

-359 SVLFKGVFYAAG
+359 SVLFKGVFFSAG

-385 TYHPEAR
+385 TYHPGAR

-429 SHLLNQLP
+429 SHLLNQFP

-443 NIPKPPKG
+443 NIPKPPEG

-514 ARHYQSAERLPQ
+514 ARHYQSGERLPQ

-591 RSTYFSHIFAGGYSA
+591 RSSYFSHIFAGGYSA

-627 NGGLNRKN
+627 NGGLTREN
-635 GDHLRGTL
+635 GDHLRGKL
-643 MSKGGSIDSLEMFR
+643 MSQGGSIDSLEMFR

>member
-8 AKSNLEY
+8 TKSNLEY

-22 ISEADYLPAF
+22 ISEEDYLPAF
-32 YAGMDEQL
+32 YAGMEEQI

-47 SQAEVTFENTL
+47 SEAEVTFENTL
-58 VALEASGGILS
+58 VALERSGGILG

-120 SGLDLNSEDSW
+120 SGLDLNSEDAW

-155 KKINEELST
+155 QKINEELST

-169 SKKVL
+169 SKRVL
-174 SETNDLAVFV
+174 SETNDLAVFA
-184 DDVKELDGL
+184 DDIKELDGL

-203 ASDARGVKDKYMIGA
+203 AAESRGIQDKYMIGA
-218 VNFTGHPLLRSLKNR
+218 VNFTGHPLLRSLKIR
-233 ELRKKVMQA
+233 ELRRKIMQA

-264 LRAKRAEIFGKKSH
+264 LRAKRAEIFGKRSH

-288 GSPERVHEMLKKIA
+288 GSPEKVHAMLRKIA

-335 YTEKVRTE
+335 YTEKVRAE
-343 KYDLDTA
+343 KYDLDTS

-359 SVLFKGVFYAAG
+359 SVLFKGVFFSAG

-514 ARHYQSAERLPQ
+514 ARHYQSGERLPQ

-559 LSSDEVVSDVEKF
+559 LSSDEVISDVEKF

-591 RSTYFSHIFAGGYSA
+591 RSSYFSHIFAGGYSA

-627 NGGLNRKN
+627 NGGLTRNN
-635 GDHLRGTL
+635 GDHLRSKL
-643 MSKGGSIDSLEMFR
+643 MSQGGSIDSLEMFR

>member
-1 MSQNPFL
+1 M
-8 AKSNLEY
+8 
-15 ELPPFAE
+15 PPFAE
-22 ISEADYLPAF
+22 ISEDDYLPAF
-32 YAGMDEQL
+32 YAGMEEQI

-47 SQAEVTFENTL
+47 SEAEVTFENTL
-58 VALEASGGILS
+58 VALERSGGILG

-120 SGLDLNSEDSW
+120 SGLDLNSEDAW

-155 KKINEELST
+155 QKINEELST

-169 SKKVL
+169 SKRVL
-174 SETNDLAVFV
+174 SETNDLAVFA
-184 DDVKELDGL
+184 DDIKELDGL

-203 ASDARGVKDKYMIGA
+203 AAESRGIQDKYMIGA

-233 ELRKKVMQA
+233 KLRKKIMQA

-250 NDFDTRQVLLKMVK
+250 NDFDTKQVLLKMVK

-288 GSPERVHEMLKKIA
+288 GSPERVHDMLRKIA

-335 YTEKVRTE
+335 YTEKVRAE
-343 KYDLDTA
+343 KYDLDTS

-359 SVLFKGVFYAAG
+359 SVLFKGVFFSAG

-429 SHLLNQLP
+429 SHLLKQLP

-443 NIPKPPKG
+443 NISKPPKG

-514 ARHYQSAERLPQ
+514 ARHYQSGERLPQ

-559 LSSDEVVSDVEKF
+559 LSSDEVISDVEKF

-591 RSTYFSHIFAGGYSA
+591 RSSYFSHIFAGGYSA

-627 NGGLNRKN
+627 NGGLTRKN
-635 GDHLRGTL
+635 GDHLRGKL
-643 MSKGGSIDSLEMFR
+643 MSQGGSIDSLEMFR

-664 VIEPLLKRRGLLSNA
+664 VIEPLLKRRGLVSNA

>member
-8 AKSNLEY
+8 TKSSLEY

-22 ISEADYLPAF
+22 ISEDDYLPAF
-32 YAGMDEQL
+32 YAGMEEQI

-47 SQAEVTFENTL
+47 SEAEVTFENTL
-58 VALEASGGILS
+58 VALERSGGILG

-120 SGLDLNSEDSW
+120 SGLDLNSEDAW

-155 KKINEELST
+155 QKINEELST

-169 SKKVL
+169 SKRVL
-174 SETNDLAVFV
+174 SETNDLAVFA
-184 DDVKELDGL
+184 DDIKELDGL

-203 ASDARGVKDKYMIGA
+203 AAESRGIQDKYMIGA
-218 VNFTGHPLLRSLKNR
+218 VNFTGHPLLRSLKIR
-233 ELRKKVMQA
+233 ELRRKIMQA

-264 LRAKRAEIFGKKSH
+264 LRAKRAEIFGKESH

-288 GSPERVHEMLKKIA
+288 GSPEKVHTMLRKIA

-335 YTEKVRTE
+335 YTEKVRAE
-343 KYDLDTA
+343 KYDLDTS

-514 ARHYQSAERLPQ
+514 ARHYQSGERLPQ

-559 LSSDEVVSDVEKF
+559 LSSDEVISDVEKF

-591 RSTYFSHIFAGGYSA
+591 RSSYFSHIFAGGYSA

-627 NGGLNRKN
+627 NGGLTRNN
-635 GDHLRGTL
+635 GDHLRSKL
-643 MSKGGSIDSLEMFR
+643 MSQGGSIDSLEMFR

>member
-15 ELPPFAE
+15 ELPPFAA

-75 YNKSSSDTNEAID
+75 YKKSSSDTNEAID
-88 KIEAEIAPKLAA
+88 KIETEIAPKLAA

-105 KLNQKLFARI
+105 KLNQKLFARL

-120 SGLDLNSEDSW
+120 SELDLSSEDAW

-335 YTEKVRTE
+335 YTEKVRAE

-429 SHLLNQLP
+429 SHLLDQLP

-514 ARHYQSAERLPQ
+514 ARHFQSAERLPQ

-559 LSSDEVVSDVEKF
+559 LSSEEVVGDVEKF

-664 VIEPLLKRRGLLSNA
+664 VIEPLLKRRGLVSNA

>member
-8 AKSNLEY
+8 AKSSLEY
-15 ELPPFAE
+15 ELPPFAA

-88 KIEAEIAPKLAA
+88 KIETEIAPKLAA

-120 SGLDLNSEDSW
+120 SELDLSSEDAW

-335 YTEKVRTE
+335 YTEKVRAE

-429 SHLLNQLP
+429 SHLLDQLP

-572 EAEAIESYGL
+572 EKEAIESYGL

-591 RSTYFSHIFAGGYSA
+591 RSSYFSHIFAGGYSA

-664 VIEPLLKRRGLLSNA
+664 VIEPLLKRRGLVSNA

>member
-203 ASDARGVKDKYMIGA
+203 ASDARGIKDKYMIGA

-335 YTEKVRTE
+335 YTEKVRAE

-635 GDHLRGTL
+635 GDHLRSKL
-643 MSKGGSIDSLEMFR
+643 MSQGGSIDSLEMFR

-664 VIEPLLKRRGLLSNA
+664 VIEPLLKRRGLVSNA

>member
-1 MSQNPFL
+1 MKPNPFL
-8 AKSNLEY
+8 AKSVLEY
-15 ELPPFAE
+15 ELPPFAS
-22 ISEADYLPAF
+22 ISEEDYLPAF

-58 VALEASGGILS
+58 VALESSGGILS

-105 KLNQKLFARI
+105 RLNQKLFARI

-120 SGLDLNSEDSW
+120 SGLDLNSENAW

-184 DDVKELDGL
+184 DDLKELDGL

-203 ASDARGVKDKYMIGA
+203 AADARGIKDKYMIGA

-250 NDFDTRQVLLKMVK
+250 NGFDTREVLLKMVK
-264 LRAKRAEIFGKKSH
+264 LRAKRAEIFGNENH

-288 GSPERVHEMLKKIA
+288 GSPENVHAMLRKIA

-335 YTEKVRTE
+335 YTEKVRAE

-359 SVLFKGVFYAAG
+359 SVLFKGVFFSAG

-443 NIPKPPKG
+443 NIPKPPEG
-451 EATLLTLDETT
+451 EVTLLTLDETT

-514 ARHYQSAERLPQ
+514 ARHYQSGERLPQ

-559 LSSDEVVSDVEKF
+559 LSSDEVISDVEKF

-591 RSTYFSHIFAGGYSA
+591 RSSYFSHIFAGGYSA

-627 NGGLNRKN
+627 NGGLTRKN
-635 GDHLRGTL
+635 GDHLRGKL
-643 MSKGGSIDSLEMFR
+643 MSQGGSIDSLEMFR

-664 VIEPLLKRRGLLSNA
+664 VIEPLLKRRGLVSNA

>member
-1 MSQNPFL
+1 MSKNPFL
-8 AKSNLEY
+8 TKSILEY
-15 ELPPFAE
+15 ELPPFTG
-22 ISEADYLPAF
+22 ISEEDYLPAF
-32 YAGMDEQL
+32 YAGMEHQL

-105 KLNQKLFARI
+105 KLNQRLFARI
-115 TKLVD
+115 THLVD
-120 SGLDLNSEDSW
+120 SGLDLNSEDAW

-169 SKKVL
+169 SKRVL

-184 DDVKELDGL
+184 DDIKELDGL

-203 ASDARGVKDKYMIGA
+203 AADARGMKDKYMIGA

-250 NDFDTRQVLLKMVK
+250 NGFDTREVLLKMVK
-264 LRAKRAEIFGKKSH
+264 LRAKRAEIFGKSSH

-288 GSPERVHEMLKKIA
+288 GSPEKVHTMLRKIA

-335 YTEKVRTE
+335 YTEKVRAE
-343 KYDLDTA
+343 KYDLDTS

-359 SVLFKGVFYAAG
+359 SVLFRGVFFSAG

-429 SHLLNQLP
+429 SHLLNQFP

-443 NIPKPPKG
+443 NIPKPPEG

-526 SWIDKLEESSTF
+526 NWIDKLEESSTF

-591 RSTYFSHIFAGGYSA
+591 RSSYFSHIFAGGYSA

-627 NGGLNRKN
+627 NGGLSRKN
-635 GDHLRGTL
+635 GDHLRSKL
-643 MSKGGSIDSLEMFR
+643 MSQGGSIDSLEMFR

-664 VIEPLLKRRGLLSNA
+664 VIEPLLKRRGLVSNA

>member
-8 AKSNLEY
+8 SKSSLEY

-22 ISEADYLPAF
+22 ISEEHYLPAF

-40 AEVEKIT
+40 AEVEGIT
-47 SQAEVTFENTL
+47 NQAEISFENTL
-58 VALEASGGILS
+58 VALERSGGTLS

-115 TKLVD
+115 TYLVD
-120 SGLDLNSEDSW
+120 SGLELNSEDAW

-169 SKKVL
+169 SKRVL
-174 SETNDLAVFV
+174 SETNDLALFV
-184 DDVKELDGL
+184 DDLKELDGL

-203 ASDARGVKDKYMIGA
+203 AAEARGIKDKYMIGA

-233 ELRKKVMQA
+233 ALRKRIMEA

-264 LRAKRAEIFGKKSH
+264 LKGKRAEIFGKSSH
-278 AQYSLSEQTA
+278 AEYSLAEQTA
-288 GSPERVHEMLKKIA
+288 GSPEQVHAMLRKIA

-312 GRDLERLAK
+312 GADLERLAK
-321 LDGIEKLESWDWDY
+321 LDGIEKLESWDWDF
-335 YTEKVRTE
+335 YTEKVRAE
-343 KYDLDTA
+343 KYNLDTS

-514 ARHYQSAERLPQ
+514 ARHYQSGERLPQ

-546 YMAAAILDLAWHS
+546 YLAAAILDLAWHS
-559 LSSDEVVSDVEKF
+559 LSSNEDISDVERF
-572 EAEAIESYGL
+572 ERMAIENYGL

-635 GDHLRGTL
+635 GDHLRSKL
-643 MSKGGSIDSLEMFR
+643 MSQGGSIDSLEMFR

-664 VIEPLLKRRGLLSNA
+664 VIEPLLKRRGLVSNA

>member
-88 KIEAEIAPKLAA
+88 KIETEIAPKLAA

-140 LHAGAGLSDSQREEI
+140 LHAGAGLSVSQREEI

-203 ASDARGVKDKYMIGA
+203 AADARGVKDKYMIGA

-335 YTEKVRTE
+335 YTEKVRAE

-429 SHLLNQLP
+429 SHLLDQLP

-559 LSSDEVVSDVEKF
+559 LSSEEVVGDVEKF

-635 GDHLRGTL
+635 GDHLRSKL
-643 MSKGGSIDSLEMFR
+643 MSQGGSIDSLEMFR

-664 VIEPLLKRRGLLSNA
+664 VIEPLLKRRGLVSNA

>member
-8 AKSNLEY
+8 TKSNLEY

-22 ISEADYLPAF
+22 ISEEDYLPAF

-47 SQAEVTFENTL
+47 DEAEVTFENTL
-58 VALEASGGILS
+58 VALERSGGILG

-75 YNKSSSDTNEAID
+75 YNKSSSDTNDAID

-115 TKLVD
+115 TQLVN
-120 SGLDLNSEDSW
+120 SGLDLNSEDAW

-155 KKINEELST
+155 QKINEELST

-169 SKKVL
+169 SKRVL
-174 SETNDLAVFV
+174 SETNDLAVFA
-184 DDVKELDGL
+184 DDIKELDGL

-203 ASDARGVKDKYMIGA
+203 AAESRGIQDKYMIGA
-218 VNFTGHPLLRSLKNR
+218 VNFTGHPLLRSLKIR
-233 ELRKKVMQA
+233 ELRRKIMQA

-264 LRAKRAEIFGKKSH
+264 LRAKRAEIFGKRSH

-288 GSPERVHEMLKKIA
+288 GSPEKVHAMLRKIA

-335 YTEKVRTE
+335 YTEKVRAE
-343 KYDLDTA
+343 KYDLDTS

-359 SVLFKGVFYAAG
+359 SVLFKGVFFSAG

-514 ARHYQSAERLPQ
+514 ARHYQSGERLPQ

-559 LSSDEVVSDVEKF
+559 LSSDEVISDVEKF

-591 RSTYFSHIFAGGYSA
+591 RSSYFSHIFAGGYSA

-627 NGGLNRKN
+627 NGGLTRNN
-635 GDHLRGTL
+635 GDHLRSKL
-643 MSKGGSIDSLEMFR
+643 MSQGGSIDSLEMFR

-664 VIEPLLKRRGLLSNA
+664 VIEPLLKRRGLVSNA

>member
-88 KIEAEIAPKLAA
+88 KIETEIAPKLAA

-140 LHAGAGLSDSQREEI
+140 LHAGAGLSVSQREEI

-203 ASDARGVKDKYMIGA
+203 AADARGVKDKYMIGA

-335 YTEKVRTE
+335 YTEKVRAE

-429 SHLLNQLP
+429 SHLLDQLP

-526 SWIDKLEESSTF
+526 SWIDKLEVSSTF

-559 LSSDEVVSDVEKF
+559 LSSEEVVGDVEKF

-582 AYDCVPTRY
+582 AYNCVPTRY

-635 GDHLRGTL
+635 GDHLRSKL
-643 MSKGGSIDSLEMFR
+643 MSQGGSIDSLEMFR

-664 VIEPLLKRRGLLSNA
+664 VIEPLLKRRGLVSNA

>member
-22 ISEADYLPAF
+22 ISEDHYLPAF
-32 YAGMDEQL
+32 YAGMEEQL

-105 KLNQKLFARI
+105 KLNQRLFARI
-115 TKLVD
+115 THLVD
-120 SGLDLNSEDSW
+120 SGLDLNSEDAW

-174 SETNDLAVFV
+174 SETNDLALFV
-184 DDVKELDGL
+184 DEVKELDGL
-193 SENQIKACKA
+193 SDNQIKACKA
-203 ASDARGVKDKYMIGA
+203 AADARGVKDKFMIGA

-250 NDFDTRQVLLKMVK
+250 NGFDTREVLLKMVK
-264 LRAKRAEIFGKKSH
+264 LRAKRAEIFGKSSH

-288 GSPERVHEMLKKIA
+288 GSPEKVHTMLRRIA

-335 YTEKVRTE
+335 YTEKVRAE
-343 KYDLDTA
+343 KYDLDTS

-359 SVLFKGVFYAAG
+359 SVLFKGVFFSAG

-385 TYHPEAR
+385 TYHPGAR

-429 SHLLNQLP
+429 SHLLNQFP

-443 NIPKPPKG
+443 NIPKPPEG

-514 ARHYQSAERLPQ
+514 ARHYQSGERLPQ

-591 RSTYFSHIFAGGYSA
+591 RSSYFSHIFAGGYSA

-627 NGGLNRKN
+627 NGGLTREN
-635 GDHLRGTL
+635 GDHLRGKL
-643 MSKGGSIDSLEMFR
+643 MSQGGSIDSLEMFR

-664 VIEPLLKRRGLLSNA
+664 VIEPLLKRRGLVSNA